1 MTFKA
6 SMVIKTKS
14 PEKILRSLSKELI
27 NVRTYIVGLCPCAYA
42 ETPAKAYEARR
53 NKRLAEIKK
62 PAFAKSSGGRS
73 REDRI
78 RTCDPLVPNQVR

>member
-1 MTFKA
+1 
-6 SMVIKTKS
+6 MVIKTKS

-62 PAFAKSSGGRS
+62 PPSPPEADMVGGVVLFGPARRS
-73 REDRI
+73 
-78 RTCDPLVPNQVR
+78 PLQ